1 MAAGTVQPEYGELL
15 AVIVVATG
23 QHDVPA
29 AVVGQA
35 CDQNWL
41 LYPEPGI
48 DDDLG
53 EAGLGGPSGDRD
65 RNYQA
70 EEDISH
76 GRQYT
81 SRSLCL
87 RYRVRSGPISFP

>member
-23 QHDVPA
+23 QHDVSA

-35 CDQNWL
+35 GDQNWL

-53 EAGLGGPSGDRD
+53 EAGRGGPSGDRD
-65 RNYQA
+65 QNCQA
-70 EEDISH
+70 KEDATH

-81 SRSLCL
+81 SRPLSL